1 MVKRQMF
8 SKIQKLRMQGFSME
22 AIALELGIN
31 RKTVS
36 NYVQM
41 SPEEYIAYEMESR
54 SRKRIPSEYKEKIIE
69 IYRNNGFKRLNMTGV
84 YDYLEEIV
92 GKLAFTDRTLR
103 NYINSLIQNGELKI
117 SETIR
122 MYEKVAPLPFGKQM
136 QMDFGQYKFKSGLKV
151 YIFATLLSAS
161 RYKYVSFQDRPFR
174 GKDIIDHLINCFEY
188 FGGQPEELVIDQD
201 AALVAS
207 ENHGDILYTKEFSH
221 FIEEMNLK
229 MYVCRKA
236 DPESKGKVENLVGY
250 VKHNF
255 LDIRDYS
262 EIEELC
268 KSGLLWLDRR
278 ANGSIS
284 AATGLIPANV
294 ITEERK
300 FLHPIRNSI
309 FKINSI
315 VKDERIV
322 SQQSFISYQNSLY
335 SVPTG
340 YRNQKVEVAVIL
352 DILYIYSLDNVL
364 LAEHEIT
371 SIYREKV
378 IKREHFRE
386 KEKKLSDLKEDI
398 PRLFELPL
406 WKEFVLMNFR
416 TFPRYTRDQCI
427 LAKKY
432 FNKDTNENLLL
443 QALLFCNENKTFS
456 FKNLFDSY
464 NYFFNEDK
472 ADQVGTKKEVKS
484 FENKTLKID
493 VSLRELQ
500 EYTSHILGEAV

>member
-1 MVKRQMF
+1 M
-8 SKIQKLRMQGFSME
+8 
-22 AIALELGIN
+22 
-31 RKTVS
+31 
-36 NYVQM
+36 
-41 SPEEYIAYEMESR
+41 
-54 SRKRIPSEYKEKIIE
+54 
-69 IYRNNGFKRLNMTGV
+69 
-84 YDYLEEIV
+84 
-92 GKLAFTDRTLR
+92 
-103 NYINSLIQNGELKI
+103 
-117 SETIR
+117 
-122 MYEKVAPLPFGKQM
+122 
-136 QMDFGQYKFKSGLKV
+136 
-151 YIFATLLSAS
+151 
-161 RYKYVSFQDRPFR
+161 
-174 GKDIIDHLINCFEY
+174 
-188 FGGQPEELVIDQD
+188 
-201 AALVAS
+201 
-207 ENHGDILYTKEFSH
+207 
-221 FIEEMNLK
+221 
-229 MYVCRKA
+229 
-236 DPESKGKVENLVGY
+236 
-250 VKHNF
+250 HNF

-284 AATGLIPANV
+284 AATGLIPADV

-464 NYFFNEDK
+464 NYFSNEDK

-484 FENKTLKID
+484 FENKTLKIN

>member
-1 MVKRQMF
+1 
-8 SKIQKLRMQGFSME
+8 
-22 AIALELGIN
+22 
-31 RKTVS
+31 
-36 NYVQM
+36 M
-41 SPEEYIAYEMESR
+41 SLLKKES
-54 SRKRIPSEYKEKIIE
+54 
-69 IYRNNGFKRLNMTGV
+69 
-84 YDYLEEIV
+84 
-92 GKLAFTDRTLR
+92 
-103 NYINSLIQNGELKI
+103 
-117 SETIR
+117 
-122 MYEKVAPLPFGKQM
+122 
-136 QMDFGQYKFKSGLKV
+136 
-151 YIFATLLSAS
+151 
-161 RYKYVSFQDRPFR
+161 
-174 GKDIIDHLINCFEY
+174 
-188 FGGQPEELVIDQD
+188 
-201 AALVAS
+201 
-207 ENHGDILYTKEFSH
+207 
-221 FIEEMNLK
+221 
-229 MYVCRKA
+229 
-236 DPESKGKVENLVGY
+236 
-250 VKHNF
+250 
-255 LDIRDYS
+255 
-262 EIEELC
+262 
-268 KSGLLWLDRR
+268 
-278 ANGSIS
+278 
-284 AATGLIPANV
+284 
-294 ITEERK
+294 

-443 QALLFCNENKTFS
+443 QALLFCNENKTFLLRIYLTPTIIFS
-456 FKNLFDSY
+456 M
-464 NYFFNEDK
+464 
-472 ADQVGTKKEVKS
+472 
-484 FENKTLKID
+484 KIKQI
-493 VSLRELQ
+493 R
-500 EYTSHILGEAV
+500 